1 MVNSFLSEFTHSDSP
16 DSVLQNLSHTLSPF
30 YSSIIIFVW
39 VHPPLP
45 WTTALS
51 YFPSFILCPLASSE
65 YGCKLSSLWFKGLD
79 GLG

>member
-1 MVNSFLSEFTHSDSP
+1 MINSFLSLHVQILLILS
-16 DSVLQNLSHTLSPF
+16 LHNLSHPLSPF
-30 YSSIIIFVW
+30 YSSIIIFIW

-65 YGCKLSSLWFKGLD
+65 YGCKLSGLWFKGLD